1 MGLIQAKYCSLGFGV
16 SSKDSKSAPAEPDGR
31 RSGAIT
37 ARVEGGAGCDGTSAC
52 RKIAHCAET
61 LVKCRVSYPLRS
73 TATEALMSAVDLRPL
88 SIGEI
93 LDRTFSLYRRNF
105 QLFIGISAIP
115 HLLVLAFQLAQ
126 LAFMSPSVP
135 VRPSATADFQ
145 SNFPGFSTGGVLGA
159 LALGL
164 VGFIIYIVAYL
175 FSQGGT
181 VFAVSE
187 LYLGRATTIGQ
198 SLGRVRGEL
207 GSLFGVVFLN
217 GLVTIVS
224 FMLLIIPG
232 IYMVCRLCVC
242 IPAALLENLGP
253 RESLERSFGLTKDNV
268 GRAFLILLL
277 YFVILYAAIFLFDI
291 PFAIGIQFEAHNPG
305 TVRTLTALMQVGNF
319 VSTVLI
325 TPVLTIASAIFY
337 FDLRVRKEAFDLQ
350 LMMNPLAGG
359 MPAPPSATSLL
370 S

>member
-1 MGLIQAKYCSLGFGV
+1 MS
-16 SSKDSKSAPAEPDGR
+16 
-31 RSGAIT
+31 
-37 ARVEGGAGCDGTSAC
+37 
-52 RKIAHCAET
+52 T
-61 LVKCRVSYPLRS
+61 L
-73 TATEALMSAVDLRPL
+73 DLRPL
-88 SIGEI
+88 SIGEL

-105 QLFIGISAIP
+105 LLFIGISAIP
-115 HLLVLAFQLAQ
+115 QLLVLALQLVQ
-126 LAFMSPSVP
+126 LAFTP
-135 VRPSATADFQ
+135 VRVPFRPPVTTDFQ
-145 SNFPGFSTGGVLGA
+145 SVTPNFSTGGVIGL
-159 LALGL
+159 LGL
-164 VGFIIYIVAYL
+164 LLVGIVIYVIAYL

-207 GSLFGVVFLN
+207 GSLFGVVLLN
-217 GLVTIVS
+217 GLVTGVS
-224 FMLLIIPG
+224 FLLLIIPG

-277 YFVILYAAIFLFDI
+277 YFAILYAALFLFDI
-291 PFAIGIQFEAHNPG
+291 PFAIGIQFEAHDPSM
-305 TVRTLTALMQVGNF
+305 VRLLSALMQVGNF
-319 VSTVLI
+319 VAGVLI
-325 TPVLTIASAIFY
+325 TPIVTIASSIFY

-350 LMMNPLAGG
+350 LMMNPLSGG
-359 MPAPPSATSLL
+359 VPAPRSATNLL